1 MAIEGDIKK
10 ALTIEN
16 FNVDTREP
24 NAEKEY
30 EFWKTKF
37 GIYVANSNAND
48 QQKLQILTNKLN
60 AETYEYIDGLSDNNE
75 AIQKLDSVFKKKP
88 NILFARYKLNTS
100 NQNPGETIEAY
111 VLRLSVM
118 AKSCVFKD
126 VTAKQYQ
133 DEVILGSFI
142 KG

>member
-1 MAIEGDIKK
+1 MVAEGDIKK
-10 ALTIEN
+10 ALAIEN

-37 GIYVANSNAND
+37 GIYVASLNAND

-60 AETYEYIDGLSDNNE
+60 AETYEYIDGITDHGE

-88 NILFARYKLNTS
+88 GTLFERYKLNTS
-100 NQNPGETIEAY
+100 NQNPGELWRRTY
-111 VLRLSVM
+111 
-118 AKSCVFKD
+118 CVCR
-126 VTAKQYQ
+126 
-133 DEVILGSFI
+133 
-142 KG
+142 